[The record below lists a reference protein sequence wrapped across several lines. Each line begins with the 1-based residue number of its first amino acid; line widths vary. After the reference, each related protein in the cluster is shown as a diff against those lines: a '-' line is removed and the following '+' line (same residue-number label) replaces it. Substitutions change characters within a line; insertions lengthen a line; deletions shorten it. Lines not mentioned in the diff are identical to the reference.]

1 MDGLSLVDYA
11 AMQDADQQIIDA
23 LFINGHRAT
32 PEVWG
37 YVLSIAVHKRRF
49 ISKWCFW
56 LPSAQPMPRMPNIVR
71 AMYVDIAN
79 GDHAWGAL
87 SQFGNWRTIEQQIIN
102 LLQAHD
108 FNYPVDN
115 TIPDIERLT
124 L

>member
-1 MDGLSLVDYA
+1 MEGLTLVDYA

-23 LFINGHRAT
+23 LFINGHRPS

-49 ISKWCFW
+49 IGKWSFW
-56 LPSAQPMPRMPNIVR
+56 LSSAQPMPRMPNIVR
-71 AMYVDIAN
+71 AMFVDIVEN
-79 GDHAWGAL
+79 NQDMGGYCP
-87 SQFGNWRTIEQQIIN
+87 GTNWRTIYQQVAS

-108 FNYPVDN
+108 FNYPLDN